1 MALLLQSECRLLAGL
16 ILLCSVIPST
26 SAGPLPGLPAVSVT
40 RVETTA
46 GEASGNQQL
55 ARAQAQY
62 NVYRVRNNS
71 LWPVNLELKVAIN
84 EAGSGTEPLRVYIDE
99 NDNGWPDPHEPA
111 VTSISLGSGEA
122 RSLVLRKPA
131 ALLIVV
137 APE

>member
-16 ILLCSVIPST
+16 ILLFGVVPST
-26 SAGPLPGLPAVSVT
+26 LGGPLPAVSVT
-40 RVETTA
+40 RVVTTV

-55 ARAQAQY
+55 AKAQAQY
-62 NVYRVRNNS
+62 SVYRVRNNS
-71 LWPVNLELKVAIN
+71 LWPVNLELKVALN
-84 EAGSGTEPLRVYIDE
+84 MAGSSREPVHVYIDE
-99 NDNGWPDPHEPA
+99 NNNGRPDPHEPV
-111 VTSISLGSGEA
+111 VTSVSLDSGEA